1 MGRLDPLQLLKVTLP
16 MNARPDRTP
25 RTHVTQEDGSA
36 IVRAGEIP
44 WTRLAAPGLPGLEF
58 KLMRLDDDRGTATM
72 LMKIDAAQQL
82 DLHKHLAAVE
92 VYVVSGSFHYEQ
104 GEVYPGEY
112 MFEAGGVKHAPGS
125 REGAVIFVIAHG
137 AVQTLD
143 AAGNVVATVDNDALY
158 ALAAANGAA
167 SHLRRTRHA

>member
-1 MGRLDPLQLLKVTLP
+1 
-16 MNARPDRTP
+16 MNAQPDTAHRS
-25 RTHVTQEDGSA
+25 HSLQEDGSA
-36 IVRAGEIP
+36 IVRAGHIP

-58 KLMRLDDDRGTATM
+58 KLMHLDDDRGCATM
-72 LMKIDAAQQL
+72 LMKIDAAQKL

-92 VYVVSGSFHYEQ
+92 VYVVSGSFFYEN
-104 GEVYPGEY
+104 GEVFPGEY

-143 AAGNVVATVDNDALY
+143 TAGKVVATVDNDLLY
-158 ALAAANGAA
+158 ELAAANGAVA
-167 SHLRRTRHA
+167 HLKRSRHR